1 MIKCLIISPESCPE
15 VVSRTKPATSPQ
27 VFGAAVLNEQHGL
40 FPLCHKNLVDS
51 LFLCP
56 KESSSLASCSRK
68 CLSTGRMSRAAVICY
83 LVLILEVLWTPGHP
97 HPSHSTQ
104 ILQEGVEGHR
114 KSFPHK
120 TLSCCGPRQ
129 LTLAPKSHSL
139 YPLSSMKW
147 EGSLYKIVLN
157 TISFQLQ
164 LQERWKEGL
173 PALRQLPSYEPS
185 APF

>member
-1 MIKCLIISPESCPE
+1 MSQKFGWLFVPLSKGNLIPFLLQQ
-15 VVSRTKPATSPQ
+15 K
-27 VFGAAVLNEQHGL
+27 VFKHRENEQG
-40 FPLCHKNLVDS
+40 CSN
-51 LFLCP
+51 FL
-56 KESSSLASCSRK
+56 L
-68 CLSTGRMSRAAVICY
+68 I
-83 LVLILEVLWTPGHP
+83 LILEVLWTPGHP

-114 KSFPHK
+114 KSFSHK

-129 LTLAPKSHSL
+129 LTLAPKIHSL